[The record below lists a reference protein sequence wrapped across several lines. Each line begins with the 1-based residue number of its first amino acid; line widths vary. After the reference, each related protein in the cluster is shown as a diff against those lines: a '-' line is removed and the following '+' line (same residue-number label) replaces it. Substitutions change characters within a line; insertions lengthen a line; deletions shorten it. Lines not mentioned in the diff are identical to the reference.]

1 MKFSIYSNRHV
12 FVMHVNCLWSNR
24 KDITFIWKKKSL
36 IGVVQLKTVF
46 IAEVE
51 IYLQANPGLD
61 FETST
66 GEILVDMIC
75 HDDTTPITKRLTVP
89 LENSVSDRDTF
100 L

>member
-1 MKFSIYSNRHV
+1 
-12 FVMHVNCLWSNR
+12 MHVNCLWSTR

-75 HDDTTPITKRLTVP
+75 HDDTTAITKRLTVP